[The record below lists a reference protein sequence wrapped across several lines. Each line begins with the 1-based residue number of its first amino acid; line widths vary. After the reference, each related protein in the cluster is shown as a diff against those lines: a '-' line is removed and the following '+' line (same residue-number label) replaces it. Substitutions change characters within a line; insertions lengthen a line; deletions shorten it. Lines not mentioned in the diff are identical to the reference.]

1 MSSEEEVGWINF
13 SGFTAERP
21 RSSASSSGLL
31 VVYRVLKA
39 EERAED
45 EVSGRRRSRGSW
57 GEQEEQRREER
68 EGMRGRRMAR
78 WARWATSELVTKVT
92 SAWEGERRRLEAR
105 ESLSCHSDARDLKF
119 DSYATSKRTLKNDDL
134 FSNHKVYNL
143 AGPGSFS
150 CRQGICSL
158 NSRTE

>member
-1 MSSEEEVGWINF
+1 MYSDLN
-13 SGFTAERP
+13 
-21 RSSASSSGLL
+21 
-31 VVYRVLKA
+31 A

-78 WARWATSELVTKVT
+78 WARWATLELVTKVT

-105 ESLSCHSDARDLKF
+105 ESRWDEDCIRNISKFLCCHFDSGDLKYEF
-119 DSYATSKRTLKNDDL
+119 LILMQNERVVTQL
-134 FSNHKVYNL
+134 
-143 AGPGSFS
+143 
-150 CRQGICSL
+150 
-158 NSRTE
+158 